1 MPLQLRRCRV
11 ALGVAECDWI
21 MRPPDPWDI
30 HLPIR
35 VRQEHITL
43 QALRDA
49 LKMRELIFRAFP
61 RVQMADLRTY
71 RETQGEEPALMMV
84 GAVRRETVVSRRI
97 VSLVMQAK
105 LFGFHFSL
113 EDGALERYQVES
125 S

>member
-1 MPLQLRRCRV
+1 
-11 ALGVAECDWI
+11 

-30 HLPIR
+30 HLPPR

-61 RVQMADLRTY
+61 RVQRAELRIY
-71 RETQGEEPALMMV
+71 RELQGEEPVLMMTGSV
-84 GAVRRETVVSRRI
+84 QRETEVSPRI

-105 LFGFHFSL
+105 LFGFRFFL
-113 EDGALERYQVES
+113 ESGVLQTITGGMHVSYS
-125 S
+125 